1 MLLRWSILEKQQ
13 KNPRYYKEK
22 RQFLFVVPS
31 KPFRRRLA
39 DLREFS
45 LSVY

>member
-1 MLLRWSILEKQQ
+1 MLLRWGILEKQQ
-13 KNPRYYKEK
+13 KNPRYYKK
-22 RQFLFVVPS
+22 KLPFLFVVPP
-31 KPFRRRLA
+31 KPFHRRLA